1 MFKPNRPDDQG
12 GFYAKV
18 GTLLTTNVKAL
29 RTNLMRPNDPLRPAE
44 KSFMAFQAIPIPKH
58 QMKVT
63 ISSEFKNKGA
73 LNGITG
79 IKIYT

>member
-1 MFKPNRPDDQG
+1 MFKPIRPDDQG
-12 GFYAKV
+12 GFYV
-18 GTLLTTNVKAL
+18 TTGTLLTTSVKAL
-29 RTNLMRPNDPLRPAE
+29 RTNLIRPNDPLRPAE
-44 KSFMAFQAIPIPKH
+44 RSFMAFQTIPIPKH

-63 ISSEFKNKGA
+63 ISSEFKNKGI

>member
-1 MFKPNRPDDQG
+1 MFKPIRPDDQG

-18 GTLLTTNVKAL
+18 GTLLTSNVKAL

-44 KSFMAFQAIPIPKH
+44 KSFMAFIPIPIH
-58 QMKVT
+58 LMKVI
-63 ISSEFKNKGA
+63 ISSGFKNKGI

>member
-1 MFKPNRPDDQG
+1 MFKPKRPDDQG

-18 GTLLTTNVKAL
+18 GALLTTNVKTL
-29 RTNLMRPNDPLRPAE
+29 RTNLMRPNDPLRPTE

-58 QMKVT
+58 LMKVK
-63 ISSEFKNKGA
+63 ISSEFTNKGI